1 MTSISTIPTTANA
14 TTSDTTPFYF
24 EKCNS
29 NTFKTKNG
37 KNNLKTRLKKILSAS
52 NDSNKFVENVNSQK
66 EELEKQYLVEEK
78 LYSFTF
84 DIDVKED
91 GVHIV
96 FRKITNEVEFLK
108 LQMKQKMN
116 EMKARRNGSTM
127 ARRKE
132 VKKQNN
138 WITKDSRI
146 TKLMVEEYEYVCGVM
161 DKINPEVKVP
171 TPPELLV
178 DVEAIKLQMK
188 QIIIQAI
195 VTSEDKKTVVSSL
208 MRDPYL
214 NYLQNVTGIQ
224 LSEVVKET
232 VEV

>member
-1 MTSISTIPTTANA
+1 M
-14 TTSDTTPFYF
+14 
-24 EKCNS
+24 
-29 NTFKTKNG
+29 
-37 KNNLKTRLKKILSAS
+37 
-52 NDSNKFVENVNSQK
+52 
-66 EELEKQYLVEEK
+66 
-78 LYSFTF
+78 
-84 DIDVKED
+84 KED

-232 VEV
+232 VEVYMKYVQNIQDQKDQIALKEKQDKVINGDVDADHVHNHVHGEHCNHDNNQ